1 MADIK
6 IKDLRP
12 AGSEFFAD
20 NESYLTELTED
31 ELSIM
36 GGIDIPAI
44 TLAVSLALSIPGLS
58 VALSAVL
65 TKAP

>member
-12 AGSEFFAD
+12 AGSDFFAD
-20 NESYLTELTED
+20 NESYLSELSED

-36 GGIDIPAI
+36 GGQQVASLSLFIDQLNLAIKSLFLSLSLIP
-44 TLAVSLALSIPGLS
+44 
-58 VALSAVL
+58 
-65 TKAP
+65 